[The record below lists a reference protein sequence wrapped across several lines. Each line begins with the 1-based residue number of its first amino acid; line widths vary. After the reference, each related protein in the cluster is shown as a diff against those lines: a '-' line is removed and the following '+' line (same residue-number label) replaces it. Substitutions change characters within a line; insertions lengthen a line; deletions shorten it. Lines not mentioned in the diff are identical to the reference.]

1 MNLINFDIKKLTYL
15 LYKKNFTIKYIKMIS
30 LIVGYSRSKF
40 LLINSFSGYHQ
51 YIELF
56 FLMDLE
62 SVLKLLNVGN
72 PDTKVL
78 TSLLHSNIEE
88 FAYYN
93 EFFELYISFFIVLD
107 LVYKNYKYI
116 NEVKNFS
123 SASRFVRIIF
133 KLLQFY
139 HNTNSIVISSGF
151 FYRIFNSAKPI
162 LEKRNTYSIQKLF
175 QKIVRGKIIRQKKKF
190 NIQNIFKLIYFQ
202 TFNKFGL
209 KQNYKLFSGIIL
221 LRKNTSSWYSRIK
234 IKNCIGILLQKN
246 RLIQGLHCNSGFTK
260 MTIIGKIFSSKINE
274 IFHSCF
280 QQSINIIFTD
290 FMLSGSVL
298 FYNKSKKIIIVQG
311 LNKNELNHLVQLG
324 IDKNRMKDFPISKFT
339 KLLFFKQIQVLF
351 ILQSIV
357 ILDTIYTFIKD
368 HKISMSYTI
377 MIEKNYFYNSNEIIK
392 KFKKLLYE
400 HSLFVIDNRMT
411 FFNSLYDMKIIK
423 LLIRALKRK
432 KTTSV
437 KMNRIILLIVKILSI
452 NLINNNFD
460 YYQIMK
466 VEKRAKIIQNFD
478 NLIGYFSTMKSEIK
492 HRFLIPIQ
500 SQVLYSKK
508 KFRYRIIEELLIS
521 SMLI

>member
-40 LLINSFSGYHQ
+40 LLINSFS
-51 YIELF
+51 ELF

-93 EFFELYISFFIVLD
+93 EFFELYIN

-339 KLLFFKQIQVLF
+339 KLLFFKQIQ
-351 ILQSIV
+351 SIV

-500 SQVLYSKK
+500 SQ